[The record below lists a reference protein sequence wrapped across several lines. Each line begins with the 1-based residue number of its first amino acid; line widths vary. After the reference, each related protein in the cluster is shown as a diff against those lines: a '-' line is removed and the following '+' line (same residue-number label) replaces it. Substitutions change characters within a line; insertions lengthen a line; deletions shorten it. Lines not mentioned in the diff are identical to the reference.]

1 MQITVEMIDTKE
13 FKIKPRGYDQQEVD
27 DFLDAIGD
35 EMVRQ
40 LDTIQSLQKQ
50 LAQAKAA
57 RPAVSE
63 APTQAFKPVAQPKLA
78 PAPEAVPTDS
88 FREILEM
95 AQKVKDETIAE
106 AQRKA
111 DDIVAK
117 ATEEASRRLNNLDS
131 EKESLTREVAALK
144 AAANEYRTK
153 FEALLQAQ
161 QEAMEKAADLF

>member
-40 LDTIQSLQKQ
+40 LDTIQSLQQQ

-57 RPAVSE
+57 RPAVTE
-63 APTQAFKPVAQPKLA
+63 APTQAIKPVQPK
-78 PAPEAVPTDS
+78 PATVAAVPTDS

-111 DDIVAK
+111 EIIVAE
-117 ATEEASRRLNNLDS
+117 ATEEASKRLNNLDT
-131 EKESLTREVAALK
+131 EKEALVREVAALK
-144 AAANEYRTK
+144 EAAADYRAK

-161 QEAMEKAADLF
+161 QEALEKAADLF

>member
-40 LDTIQSLQKQ
+40 LDTIQSLQQQ

-57 RPAVSE
+57 RPAVTE
-63 APTQAFKPVAQPKLA
+63 APTQAFKPVTQPKTA
-78 PAPEAVPTDS
+78 PAAVPTDS

-95 AQKVKDETIAE
+95 AQKVKEETIAE

-111 DDIVAK
+111 DEIVAK
-117 ATEEASRRLNNLDS
+117 ATEEASKRLNNLDS

-161 QEAMEKAADLF
+161 QEALEKAADLF

>member
-40 LDTIQSLQKQ
+40 LDTIQSLQQQ
-50 LAQAKAA
+50 LQQAKAA
-57 RPAVSE
+57 RP
-63 APTQAFKPVAQPKLA
+63 KPA
-78 PAPEAVPTDS
+78 PAAPASDS

-95 AQKVKDETIAE
+95 AQKVKNETIAE

-111 DDIVAK
+111 DTIVENANNQ
-117 ATEEASRRLNNLDS
+117 ASARLANL
-131 EKESLTREVAALK
+131 EKEKDALTREVAALK
-144 AAANEYRTK
+144 AAASEYRAK